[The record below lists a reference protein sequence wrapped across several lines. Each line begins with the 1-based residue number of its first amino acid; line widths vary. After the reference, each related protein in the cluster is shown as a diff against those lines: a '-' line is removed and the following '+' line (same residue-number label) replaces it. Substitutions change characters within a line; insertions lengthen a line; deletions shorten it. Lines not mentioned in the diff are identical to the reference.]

1 MAWLR
6 DLEPDAL
13 ALWAGREEFAR
24 AIRAAGF
31 AGEISGYYGV
41 TEERYIG
48 SDNPTIVEI
57 ATASPEFRQFVADRQ
72 VQVYARDMGW
82 MTADIYLLIDGQVQ
96 AQISD
101 RPGDFDRVM
110 GVVTDL
116 AVPMILT
123 AGLSAGVGALVQAS
137 GATGALATTIT
148 RAGAST
154 LYAAGTGGTIDA
166 ERILTGALVAGGGE
180 LALDFLS
187 QAGTIED
194 LTGGESMRFDGAA
207 DSDAGGILDPWNTDA
222 IVTVTDA
229 GIDFSDIAAAG
240 AGGGVSLADVL
251 DLGGDIVSIFDSGI
265 DLSDIAAAGAGGGVS
280 LADVVDLGTVADVVD
295 LGLDTVAGGV
305 SMGDD
310 LSGDIYFDPND
321 FVTVDIFPDDLLDDA
336 ADIVETV
343 DLDEV
348 TDVFNP
354 VDTLPDDPFA
364 PPPILMPTAP
374 PAPIPTV
381 VIAPPAAPGIT
392 FDNIVKGATTA
403 ALAAISV
410 VRAWEQRKL
419 PVNPNARQTDP
430 RGNQQT
436 VTRDGVI
443 VTRTPDGR
451 TTTTRPAVG
460 EPRMTVDGTMV
471 MNNGDGTFTRV
482 GADGRR
488 ETLPYPGAA
497 GGGGVTMP
505 GGVPPAL
512 LYAGG
517 ALVLLLALRR

>member
-1 MAWLR
+1 MAWMR

-101 RPGDFDRVM
+101 RPGEFDRVM

-123 AGLSAGVGALVQAS
+123 AGLSAAVAPLVAAS
-137 GATGALATTIT
+137 GASGALATGLT
-148 RAGAST
+148 RAGASI
-154 LYAAGTGGTIDA
+154 LYSAGTDGDIDA
-166 ERILTGALVAGGGE
+166 QRILTKAIISGGGE
-180 LALDFLS
+180 LALDWLAE
-187 QAGTIED
+187 AGTIED
-194 LTGGESMRFDGAA
+194 LTGGDWMTFDGAA
-207 DSDAGGILDPWNTDA
+207 DIDAGGILDPWNTDG
-222 IVTVTDA
+222 IFSITDA
-229 GIDFSDIAAAG
+229 GIDLSDIAAAG
-240 AGGGVSLADVL
+240 AGGGVTLADVV

-265 DLSDIAAAGAGGGVS
+265 DLSDIAAAGAGGGVT
-280 LADVVDLGTVADVVD
+280 LADVVD

-321 FVTVDIFPDDLLDDA
+321 FVTVDIFPDDLLGDA
-336 ADIVETV
+336 GDIVDTV
-343 DLDEV
+343 DLLDLDED
-348 TDVFNP
+348 TDVFTNP

-364 PPPILMPTAP
+364 PPPFVMPTAP

-488 ETLPYPGAA
+488 ETLPYPKAA

-505 GGVPPAL
+505 GGVPLEL